1 MWSIYVP
8 ASSPL
13 HALHPL
19 TKLAGAALFVVAAY
33 ALPWLAA
40 QFALLATLVV
50 LARLGGVLL
59 PLLRRVLLLLAPVC
73 VSLLVIQGLLFPPA
87 RLTPIQ
93 LGPFTLWR
101 EGLLFALATAARLLT
116 LTATLL
122 LLVQTTHP
130 ADLVA
135 ALGAI
140 GMPRGIGYVLLVALQ
155 LVPDMSA
162 RAVAILE
169 VQQARGLETEGRLR
183 RMRALAPLIGPLLVG
198 ALMDVEERAMA
209 LESRAFN
216 APGPKTTLRVL
227 ADSPLQRVAR
237 WLLLALALA
246 LVVLRLTLLRE
257 IR

>member
-8 ASSPL
+8 AASPL

-33 ALPWLAA
+33 ALPGLAA
-40 QFALLATLVV
+40 QLALLAALAA

-59 PLLRRVLLLLAPVC
+59 PLLRRALLLLAPVC
-73 VSLLVIQGLLFPPA
+73 VSLLLIQGLLFPPA

-93 LGPFTLWR
+93 LGPLTLWR
-101 EGLLFALATAARLLT
+101 EGLLFALSTAARLLT

-122 LLVQTTHP
+122 LVVQTTHP

-140 GMPRGIGYVLLVALQ
+140 GMPRSIGYVLLVALQ

-162 RAVAILE
+162 RAAAILE

-183 RMRALAPLIGPLLVG
+183 RLRALAPLIGPLLVG
-198 ALMDVEERAMA
+198 ALVDVEERAMA
-209 LESRAFN
+209 LESRAFS

-227 ADSPLQRVAR
+227 ADRRAERVAR

-246 LVVLRLTLLRE
+246 LVALRLTLLRE
-257 IR
+257 MR